1 MASYFQI
8 INIAL
13 YLQKSRN
20 IMDASEANHITELVN
35 ELLDNLNSLIHEIDL
50 TVVGVD
56 SRQVNNI
63 NSANICWS

>member
-1 MASYFQI
+1 
-8 INIAL
+8 
-13 YLQKSRN
+13 
-20 IMDASEANHITELVN
+20 MDASEANHVTELGN